1 MSVLPDT
8 DTVYAYEWQDTI
20 TLAIHRA
27 QPSGGRDIFAKMN
40 LSVKDAEDLIKQL
53 QNCITLNNYRR
64 I

>member
-1 MSVLPDT
+1 MSVFPDT
-8 DTVYAYEWQDTI
+8 DTVYVSEWQDAI
-20 TLAIHRA
+20 TLAMYLPDRN
-27 QPSGGRDIFAKMN
+27 IFAKMN